1 MLKQSLFATIIF
13 AASVLGACSST
24 SSMSSSS
31 GASSSGASGGCKA
44 YDPGALD
51 LKAPTVSFKTDV
63 VAGVFNKSCG
73 LSTSCHGSPTASQGG
88 LFLGAKAAAG
98 SDSSAVR
105 TAIVGVASKDLPPMP
120 FVTASDPSK
129 SFLMHKMDGDQCTL
143 NAQCVNAD
151 CLQTMPQG
159 SDALPVDRRDVVRR
173 WIAQGAQDN

>member
-31 GASSSGASGGCKA
+31 GASSSGTSGASGGCKA

-73 LSTSCHGSPTASQGG
+73 LSTS
-88 LFLGAKAAAG
+88 
-98 SDSSAVR
+98 
-105 TAIVGVASKDLPPMP
+105 
-120 FVTASDPSK
+120 
-129 SFLMHKMDGDQCTL
+129 
-143 NAQCVNAD
+143 
-151 CLQTMPQG
+151 
-159 SDALPVDRRDVVRR
+159 
-173 WIAQGAQDN
+173 